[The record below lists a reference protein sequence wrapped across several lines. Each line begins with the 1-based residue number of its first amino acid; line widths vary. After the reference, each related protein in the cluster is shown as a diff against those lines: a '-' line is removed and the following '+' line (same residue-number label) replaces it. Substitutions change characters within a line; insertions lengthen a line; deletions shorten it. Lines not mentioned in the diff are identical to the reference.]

1 MGKILVTG
9 GLGFIG
15 SHCMVELMKANNDL
29 ICIDNCSNSDL
40 NTLSRIRKIDSKP
53 FIFKKIGIGNTEL
66 ENIFDEHNI
75 ESIFHFA
82 GLKSVGES
90 VKFPAKYFYN
100 NVIGSKHVL
109 SLAKKYKVKNLI
121 FSSSAT
127 VYGKPIF
134 LPISE
139 KHSVRSTNPYGQNKI
154 DIENMIIND
163 LYFQNECSVKILR
176 YFNPVGAHP
185 SGLIGEYPKGI
196 PNNLMPYV
204 IDVAKK
210 RFSKLMVYG
219 GNYNT
224 HDGTGV
230 RDFIHIMDLVQGHIQ
245 ALNYRKLGISI
256 FNLGTGKGNSVLD
269 LVKTFEIVNGIKIP
283 FEIVDRRHGDVDEVF
298 ADPTRAKLSLNFC
311 ATKTLEDMCK
321 DAWHFAVNFKR

>member
-15 SHCMVELMKANNDL
+15 SHCMVELLKVNKDL
-29 ICIDNCSNSDL
+29 ICIDNCSNSDI
-40 NTLSRIRKIDSKP
+40 NTLLRIRKIESKP
-53 FIFKKIGIGNTEL
+53 FIFRKIGIESSEL
-66 ENIFDEHNI
+66 ENIFQDNNI
-75 ESIFHFA
+75 ESIIHFA

-100 NVIGSKHVL
+100 NVIGSKHL
-109 SLAKKYKVKNLI
+109 FSLAKKYKIKNLI

-139 KHSVRSTNPYGQNKI
+139 KHPVKPINPYGQNKI
-154 DIENMIIND
+154 DIENIIISD
-163 LYFQNECSVKILR
+163 SYFQNECSVKILR
-176 YFNPVGAHP
+176 YFNPVGAHK
-185 SGLIGEYPKGI
+185 SGFIGEYPKGI

-210 RFSKLMVYG
+210 RFSNLMIFG

-224 HDGTGV
+224 YDGTGV
-230 RDFIHIMDLVQGHIQ
+230 RDYIHIMDLIQGHIQ
-245 ALNYRKLGISI
+245 ALNYRKLGITI

-269 LVKTFEIVNGIKIP
+269 LVKTFEKVNEIKIP
-283 FEIVDRRHGDVDEVF
+283 FKIIDRRLGDVDIVF
-298 ADPTRAKLSLNFC
+298 ADTAKAKLLLNFS
-311 ATKTLEDMCK
+311 AIKTLEDMCK
-321 DAWHFAVNFKR
+321 DAWHFALNIKR